1 MSAKKKSVLFICLGN
16 ICRSP
21 MAEAVFLNLLKEQ
34 GLTDKWHVDSAA
46 LGTWHIGIS
55 PDSRTISTL
64 QKHGITTYKHV
75 ARVLCDD
82 DYTKFDVIFGMDDN
96 NMSELDEQ
104 KPQTYTAR
112 LERLG
117 DHDPE
122 GDTIIRDPYFD
133 ARGDMSGFEKV
144 YAQCWH
150 VDSAAL
156 GTLHIG
162 ISPDSRT
169 ISTRQKHG
177 ITTYKHVAR
186 VVRKVLTRRLCDDDY
201 TKFDVIFGM
210 DDNNMSELDDRKP
223 QTCTARLER
232 LGDHDPEG
240 DTIIRD
246 PYFDARG
253 DLSGFEKV
261 YAQCVRSCKAFLH
274 KS

>member
-75 ARVLCDD
+75 ARVVRKVLTRRLCDD

-144 YAQCWH
+144 YAQC
-150 VDSAAL
+150 
-156 GTLHIG
+156 
-162 ISPDSRT
+162 
-169 ISTRQKHG
+169 
-177 ITTYKHVAR
+177 
-186 VVRKVLTRRLCDDDY
+186 LCDDDY